1 MQIDL
6 SWLKLHPKDTDSFH
20 LEKLYGNVEIEK
32 GIHLLEQVLVDLEVT
47 NTGRLMVGK
56 GEIKA
61 NLELQCDRCLNP
73 FQHQVEL
80 PFTVEF
86 CSEDNREFFKNEET
100 FIYFVEPQV
109 DIEPVVL
116 ENILLSMP
124 IRTLCS
130 PECKGLCSICGQELN
145 LAECHCQEKEI
156 DPRWE
161 ALKKML

>member
-1 MQIDL
+1 MKIDL
-6 SWLKLHPKDTDSFH
+6 TWLKLHPKETRDFH
-20 LEKLYGNVEIEK
+20 LEKPYENVEIAK
-32 GIHLLEQVLVDLEVT
+32 DIRLLDQVVVDLQVT

-56 GEIKA
+56 GEVKA
-61 NLELQCDRCLNP
+61 KLELQCDRCLKS
-73 FQHQVEL
+73 FRHKVEL
-80 PFTVEF
+80 PFTIEF
-86 CSEDNREFFKNEET
+86 CAEENREFFKNEET

-116 ENILLSMP
+116 ETILLSLP

-130 PECKGLCSICGQELN
+130 QECKGLCSNCGQDLN
-145 LAECHCQEKEI
+145 LAECHCQETEI

>member
-1 MQIDL
+1 MRVDL
-6 SWLKLHPKDTDSFH
+6 SWLKLHPKETERFH
-20 LEKLYGNVEIEK
+20 LEKLYGNVEIAK
-32 GIHLLEQVLVDLEVT
+32 GVHLLDQAMVDLEVT

-61 NLELQCDRCLNP
+61 RMELECDRCLNR
-73 FQHQVEL
+73 FEREVEL

-86 CSEDNREFFKNEET
+86 CSEDNRAFFKNEET
-100 FIYFVEPQV
+100 FVYFVEPQV
-109 DIEPVVL
+109 DIEPVII
-116 ENILLSMP
+116 ETILLSLP
-124 IRTLCS
+124 ITTLCS
-130 PECKGLCSICGQELN
+130 QECKGLCSICGQDLN

>member
-6 SWLKLHPKDTDSFH
+6 SWLKLHPKDTDNFH
-20 LEKLYGNVEIEK
+20 LEKLYGDVEIEK
-32 GIHLLEQVLVDLEVT
+32 GIHLLDQVLVDLEVT

-61 NLELQCDRCLNP
+61 NLGLQCDRCLNP
-73 FQHQVEL
+73 LQHQVEL

-86 CSEDNREFFKNEET
+86 CPEENREFFKNEET
-100 FIYFVEPQV
+100 FIYFVEPKV
-109 DIEPVVL
+109 DIEPVVR
-116 ENILLSMP
+116 ETILLSLP
-124 IRTLCS
+124 IRILCS
-130 PECKGLCSICGQELN
+130 SECKGLCSICGQDLN

-156 DPRWE
+156 DTRWE

>member
-6 SWLKLHPKDTDSFH
+6 SWLKLHPKDTENFH
-20 LEKLYGNVEIEK
+20 LEKEFGNEEVVQ
-32 GIHLLEQVLVDLEVT
+32 GIRFLDQVMVDLEVT

-61 NLELQCDRCLNP
+61 AVELECDRCLNS
-73 FQHQVEL
+73 FQQQVEV

-86 CSEDNREFFKNEET
+86 CPEDNRTFFKNEES
-100 FIYFVEPQV
+100 FVYFVEPQV
-109 DIEPVVL
+109 DIEPIVL
-116 ENILLSMP
+116 ENVLLSLP
-124 IRTLCS
+124 LKILCS
-130 PECKGLCSICGQELN
+130 SECKGLCTVCGQDLN
-145 LAECHCQEKEI
+145 RAECHCREKEI